1 MNTILKV
8 NSRGTMTLPKAVRNL
23 LGVSDGGTL
32 VYSLNEDGVVLQPA
46 VTYPIEIYTDERIAE
61 FDAEDAALAGA
72 VEELYKKKGLV
83 YPPEMWTIREKKT
96 AYRGKKKKA

>member
-1 MNTILKV
+1 
-8 NSRGTMTLPKAVRNL
+8 MTLPKTVRNL

-61 FDAEDAALAGA
+61 FKEDEDAAAALID
-72 VEELYKKKGLV
+72 EYLEKKGLV
-83 YPPEMWTIREKKT
+83 YDPEAWTIREKGT
-96 AYRGKKKKA
+96 PYPKKKKKHDTKN